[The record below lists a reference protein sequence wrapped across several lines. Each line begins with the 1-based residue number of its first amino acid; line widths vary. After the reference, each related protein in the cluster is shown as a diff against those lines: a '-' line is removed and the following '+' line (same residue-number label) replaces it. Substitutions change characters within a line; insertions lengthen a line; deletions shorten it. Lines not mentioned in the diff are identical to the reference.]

1 MAKRNQFKEGSS
13 ERLLGASDFLVCLVW
28 NVVCVVGGVR
38 GGGGELVEFV
48 WTCVAHEH
56 NDVCKQK
63 GHGRRVSVE
72 GRSYGILSMDKS
84 MDFLLKYLFL

>member
-1 MAKRNQFKEGSS
+1 M
-13 ERLLGASDFLVCLVW
+13 LGVG
-28 NVVCVVGGVR
+28 NVVCVIKGVCER
-38 GGGGELVEFV
+38 EELIEFM
-48 WTCVAHEH
+48 WMCVAHEH